1 MTSSR
6 PRRIYELL
14 ALHVV
19 VARHPTRLRA
29 VTASRPRYPAP
40 VVLGI
45 LVYVDHERLAGLQSN
60 PGPQSNPGE
69 RWTIRRG
76 DLLARDLLRQTGWSL
91 YVTTIREE
99 RVRLIAYLED
109 VAVDRDELGDATTC
123 DLDLMPMLERLGC
136 HGVDRFPTWAMQ
148 PRVLTRS
155 DADLLRYH
163 LGLPLDLNVPPPAL
177 PPPPP
182 PPPPPLTGFEHDA
195 TAMRL
200 LAAVYEDL
208 ASDTNRMVLA
218 DRLLELGDPRGEMIA
233 LQLAR
238 ARSRRPASPRER
250 ELITQYG
257 HTWVKLP
264 GLALYGFRRGFLATA
279 VVDDRATQ
287 DRGWHEHPAWATV
300 EELETRNPALLL
312 APGLRSLGRGAIPGE
327 LLESLASH
335 DRPLGLHTI
344 VGISVNSGGRL
355 VQGGVAL
362 PLHEL
367 QPLVGTRM
375 LDGLRSMSISIETAP
390 LAEQADRFL
399 RTRLGMHLEHVELF
413 MRDLA
418 AVEPEPWRLVYE
430 RNRPLSLGLRG
441 VVDGWLVV
449 VVRQRGSIVVQLGAP
464 ATAQQPSIAPIVPAI
479 ASLGYGLGSI
489 KVERVGADRF
499 GIDLQ
504 PVVEELWRAFPIVE
518 LVSTHRWRSP

>member
-1 MTSSR
+1 
-6 PRRIYELL
+6 
-14 ALHVV
+14 
-19 VARHPTRLRA
+19 
-29 VTASRPRYPAP
+29 VTTSRPRYPEP

-45 LVYVDHERLAGLQSN
+45 LVYVDHERLAGLR
-60 PGPQSNPGE
+60 GNPGE

-76 DLLARDLLRQTGWSL
+76 DLLARELLRQSGWRL
-91 YVTTIREE
+91 YVTTIRED
-99 RVRLIAYLED
+99 RPRLIAYVDD

-123 DLDLMPMLERLGC
+123 DLDLTPMLERLGC
-136 HGVDRFPTWAMQ
+136 QGGVDRFPTWAMQ

-155 DADLLRYH
+155 DADLFRYH
-163 LGLPLDLNVPPPAL
+163 LGLPLDLIAPPPAL
-177 PPPPP
+177 PPRP

-208 ASDTNRMVLA
+208 ASDSNRMVLA

-238 ARSRRPASPRER
+238 GRSRRPASPRER
-250 ELITQYG
+250 ELITHYG
-257 HTWVKLP
+257 HSWAKLP

-312 APGLRSLGRGAIPGE
+312 APGLRSLGRVAIPGE

-367 QPLVGTRM
+367 QPLVRTRM

-413 MRDLA
+413 TRDLA

-464 ATAQQPSIAPIVPAI
+464 ATARQPSIAPIVPAI

-489 KVERVGADRF
+489 KVERVGDRF